1 MRPNLGVLR
10 SAVAPL
16 LTETGTVEKVTGT
29 FYDPTADGGNG
40 AEVQAR
46 ENVYT
51 GPLLIAPSATATV
64 TEEVGGRTASVE
76 QYDVTL
82 PAETAVEIG
91 DLVTLTV
98 APTDPSF
105 LDVEFILT
113 GVDLDP
119 WAVARFCRAERH
131 S

>member
-10 SAVAPL
+10 SAVGPL
-16 LTETGTVEKVTGT
+16 LTETGKVERPGEGWV
-29 FYDPTADGGNG
+29 YDPELGED
-40 AEVQAR
+40 VQAK
-46 ENVYT
+46 ETVYT
-51 GPLLIAPSATATV
+51 GPLLIAPSATATA

-131 S
+131 T